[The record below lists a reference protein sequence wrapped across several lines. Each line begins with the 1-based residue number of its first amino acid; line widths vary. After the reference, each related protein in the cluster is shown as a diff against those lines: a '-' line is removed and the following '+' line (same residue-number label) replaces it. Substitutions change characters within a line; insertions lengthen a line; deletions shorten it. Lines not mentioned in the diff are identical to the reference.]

1 MAELFPV
8 KRFTTAGATKAE
20 KDQLKREFERSD
32 LGVQQG
38 MIEHFKSQ
46 STSGIREYLENLRS
60 GGHFT
65 DAPTKAPE
73 ADSGDFDLVGDDV
86 PTKGRKSS
94 LPPESDETE
103 PSVVTE

>member
-38 MIEHFKSQ
+38 MIEHFKGQ

-65 DAPTKAPE
+65 DAPKKAPE
-73 ADSGDFDLVGDDV
+73 ADSEDFDSEPSEA
-86 PTKGRKSS
+86 PTEAGKSS
-94 LPPESDETE
+94 LPPKSDEDE
-103 PSVVTE
+103 PSDGK